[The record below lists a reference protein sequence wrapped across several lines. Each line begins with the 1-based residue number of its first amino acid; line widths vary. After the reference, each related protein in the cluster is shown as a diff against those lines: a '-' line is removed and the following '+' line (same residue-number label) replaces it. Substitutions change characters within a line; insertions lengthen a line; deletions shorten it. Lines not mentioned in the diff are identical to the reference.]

1 MCADLMET
9 NKIVAL
15 SLSSHMHSRDFFYDN
30 YKNHPEHVL
39 QRIVGDYKK
48 LTPEAQEALHDVL
61 RERSLDDLLSSLVT
75 EEKKKQDLTHLS
87 PHEIRAIINTR
98 LDRGEKIEI
107 IKADLQEKG
116 VKAFDLA
123 MKEGQAEE
131 KIEERFIELQKQG
144 KSKSE
149 IDQQL
154 KQEFSLPGKEAA
166 KIPEKMRSSGT
177 GLIVAGGVL
186 LLICLPLLAV
196 AMQSRGHYDLKYPV
210 IGAGAGIGC
219 LILGIRKRLIA
230 AKFIRE
236 SENQSS

>member
-1 MCADLMET
+1 MYLCGL
-9 NKIVAL
+9 VY
-15 SLSSHMHSRDFFYDN
+15 SHMHSREFYYDN

-39 QRIVGDYKK
+39 KRIAGDYRK
-48 LTPEAQEALHDVL
+48 LTPEAQEALRAVL
-61 RERSLDDLLSSLVT
+61 RDRNMNDLLSSLVT
-75 EEKKKQDLTHLS
+75 EEKRKQDLSHLS

-131 KIEERFIELQKQG
+131 KIQERFIELQKQG

-149 IDQQL
+149 IDQKL
-154 KQEFSLPGKEAA
+154 KEEFSLPGKEAA

-186 LLICLPLLAV
+186 LMICLPLLAV
-196 AMQSRGHYDLKYPV
+196 AMQSRGHTDLKYPL

-219 LILGIRKRLIA
+219 LILGIRKRMIA
-230 AKFIRE
+230 GKFIKE
-236 SENQSS
+236 AENNDDGMIR